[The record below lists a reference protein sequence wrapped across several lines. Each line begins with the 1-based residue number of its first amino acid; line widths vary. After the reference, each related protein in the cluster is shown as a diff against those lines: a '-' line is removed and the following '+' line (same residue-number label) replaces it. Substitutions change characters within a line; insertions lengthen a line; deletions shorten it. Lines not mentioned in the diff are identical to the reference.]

1 MVASGGWDGK
11 VHVWFGRTGEK
22 AAEFSLHSDVVAGL
36 AIDKSGNLLCSA
48 GDDRVAKV
56 VHISSGLVKGERHDF
71 RTGVKLARFSEDG
84 SEAVAGA
91 WDGTFRRLSWG

>member
-1 MVASGGWDGK
+1 
-11 VHVWFGRTGEK
+11 
-22 AAEFSLHSDVVAGL
+22 
-36 AIDKSGNLLCSA
+36 
-48 GDDRVAKV
+48 V